1 MHRTRV
7 FPTLFFCL
15 AGAASA
21 QTTSYTIS
29 TVVGVYPGTPGF
41 IGDTN
46 AATAAELNTPIAV
59 ALDSSG
65 NLYIADSANNR
76 IRKVTKSTGK
86 ITTIA
91 GNGTAVYP
99 DTGDGA
105 SATSATLDTPYGVA
119 VDSSG
124 NVYISDFLDHAVRK
138 VNSSGTISTYAGTH
152 VFGYSGDGG
161 PAANAQLNRPFGL
174 AVDSAGDL
182 YIADSNNYC
191 VRKVDTNQNI
201 STVAGVCGSQ
211 GFSGDGGN
219 ATSAKMTSPYGI
231 AVDNAGNLYIADSGN
246 NRIRKVSNGIITTI
260 AGSSNTVGFS
270 GDGGPATAAKLNRP
284 FGVSV
289 DSGGNVYISDYGNYR
304 VRLVSSNGMITTLA
318 GFAAN
323 YGGDGGPAINATL
336 NFPTDTVSDSSGNV
350 YIADSGNNV
359 IRLMTPSAPS
369 IGSGGV
375 VSASAFGAFPAIAP
389 GSWIEIYGSNLATNV
404 RLWNGG
410 DFKNNGVN
418 APTSLDGNSVTI
430 GGQQAYVEYISGG
443 QINVQVPS
451 NVSTGQ
457 QQVVVQNADGGKATF
472 NATVNAL
479 EPGIFAPSQLLV
491 GGKQY
496 AGALFN
502 DGATYAIPP
511 GAVTGFPSRRAQA
524 GDLITFYGV
533 GFGPVT
539 PNFPAGTLVTQLNA
553 LSSSFSVQIGGVPAT
568 VQYAGLAPNA
578 IGLYQINAYVPSG
591 VSSSDLTPVTFAL
604 NGAQVPQTLYIA
616 VQ

>member
-1 MHRTRV
+1 M
-7 FPTLFFCL
+7 
-15 AGAASA
+15 
-21 QTTSYTIS
+21 S
-29 TVVGVYPGTPGF
+29 TAVGVYPGFPGF
-41 IGDTN
+41 VGDTN
-46 AATAAELNTPIAV
+46 AATAAELNTPISI

-91 GNGTAVYP
+91 GTGAGAYP
-99 DTGDGA
+99 DTGDGG
-105 SATSATLDTPYGVA
+105 SATSATLTTPYGVA

-124 NVYISDFLDHAVRK
+124 NVYIADFLGQVVRK
-138 VNSSGTISTYAGTH
+138 VNSSGTISTYAGTNI
-152 VFGYSGDGG
+152 FGYSGDGG
-161 PAANAQLNRPFGL
+161 QAPNAQLNRPFGL
-174 AVDSAGDL
+174 AVDSAGNL

-201 STVAGVCGSQ
+201 STVAGVCTSQ
-211 GFSGDGGN
+211 GFSGDGGD
-219 ATSAKMTSPYGI
+219 ATKAKMTTPYGI
-231 AVDNAGNLYIADSGN
+231 ALDNAGNLYIADSGN

-260 AGSSNTVGFS
+260 AGSSGSVGFS
-270 GDGGPATAAKLNRP
+270 GDGGLATAAKLNRP

-289 DSGGNVYISDYGNYR
+289 DSSGNVFISDYGNYR
-304 VRLVSSNGMITTLA
+304 IRLVSTNGIITTLA

-323 YGGDGGPAINATL
+323 YGGDGGPAVNATL
-336 NFPTDTVSDSSGNV
+336 EFPTDTVSDSSGNV

-389 GSWIEIYGSNLATNV
+389 GSWVEIYGSNLATNV
-404 RLWNGG
+404 RLWNGS

-443 QINVQVPS
+443 QVNVQVPS

-457 QQVVVQNADGGKATF
+457 QQIVVQNANGGKATV

-479 EPGIFAPSQLLV
+479 EPGIFAPQQLLV
-491 GGKQY
+491 SGKQY

-502 DGATYAIPP
+502 DGATYALPP
-511 GAVTGFPSRRAQA
+511 GAVTGFPSRRAKA

-553 LSSSFSVQIGGVPAT
+553 LSSQLSVQIGGVPAT

-578 IGLYQINAYVPSG
+578 IGLYQINVYVPAG
-591 VSSSDLTPVTFAL
+591 VASNDLTPVTFTL
-604 NGAQVPQTLYIA
+604 NSAAVPQTLYIA